1 MSRYDREME
10 DYLEEEY
17 LKQNIDSE
25 TEKEDIEYIINKYFN
40 KQTIKEYT
48 NKDNKEYLDF
58 LFQKINTDKKDNDT
72 PKHEQ
77 KYKYLNQIK
86 KTYFQKQTNTK
97 DKIDYFI
104 LYLKNKYCVISGE
117 VLYSVFNSTKN
128 KEENNMTENDYKN
141 FILMNFNKETI
152 NLNNTEERKI
162 FSDLLLELFG

>member
-117 VLYSVFNSTKN
+117 VLYSFFNSSKN
-128 KEENNMTENDYKN
+128 KEENNMTANDYKN